1 MNASGRSCGGFSTKI
16 HVLTEAHGL
25 RIEVYL
31 TPGQTADIFAASAAS
46 AASAVSALLA
56 GTEQRPREVLAD
68 KGRDSDELRC
78 ELCLQ
83 GSHSIIARTSN
94 RKKPGALDKARYAKR
109 TRTERMMGFATSFRH
124 VATWTCPGLVPV
136 T

>member
-1 MNASGRSCGGFSTKI
+1 LNASGRSCGGFSTKI

-25 RIEVYL
+25 PIEVYL
-31 TPGQTADIFAASAAS
+31 TPGQTADIFAVSG
-46 AASAVSALLA
+46 VSALLA

-68 KGRDSDELRC
+68 KGHDSDELRC